1 MLNIHTHDVL
11 DDLQHITVT
20 FLQLAKSLF
29 FQTDVF
35 LFPHSI
41 LDFLLELASGVLDL
55 VLEQLLHSLLLV
67 LLLVNFV
74 QLMVDLVVDFLRVGL

>member
-1 MLNIHTHDVL
+1 MLYIHAHDVL
-11 DDLQHITVT
+11 DDLQYVTVT
-20 FLQLAKSLF
+20 FPQLAKSLF

-55 VLEQLLHSLLLV
+55 VLKQLLHGLLLF
-67 LLLVNFV
+67 LLLVNVV
-74 QLMVDLVVDFLRVGL
+74 QLLVDLVFNFLRVGL

>member
-55 VLEQLLHSLLLV
+55 VLEQLLHSLLL

-74 QLMVDLVVDFLRVGL
+74 QLMVDLVFDFLRVGL